1 MPGNQKPRR
10 RKHRGTKTGS
20 ITRAQRSRPRN
31 RQEAMAQARSRRSG
45 GGGRKGQPVDRRDI
59 PPTWRGAMFRGVI
72 FAALLI
78 PVSLLFG
85 QAIGSAIVLGIVAA
99 AFYVPLG
106 FYTESFFTAAAS
118 RSLPPNAPGR
128 RRRSA
133 EGEGALGMDVRAF
146 TVGPGRGELPTS
158 SAATLPTS

>member
-10 RKHRGTKTGS
+10 RKHRGTQTGS

-85 QAIGSAIVLGIVAA
+85 QAIGSAIVLSIVAA

-106 FYTESFFTAAAS
+106 FYTESFFY
-118 RSLPPNAPGR
+118 R
-128 RRRSA
+128 RRQQKLAA
-133 EGEGALGMDVRAF
+133 ERARAQAEKQKAK
-146 TVGPGRGELPTS
+146 GR
-158 SAATLPTS
+158 